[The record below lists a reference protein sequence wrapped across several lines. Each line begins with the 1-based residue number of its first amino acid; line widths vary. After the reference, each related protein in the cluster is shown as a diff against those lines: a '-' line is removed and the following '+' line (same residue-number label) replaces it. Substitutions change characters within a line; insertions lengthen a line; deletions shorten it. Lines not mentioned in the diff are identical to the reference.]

1 MTGRILIVE
10 DEIIVAQD
18 IQKHLENLGFEVCGI
33 ASSGNQAIKKAK
45 KTRPDLVL
53 MDIVLKGDIDGIE
66 AAEQIRSE
74 DDIPVIYLTAYSDER
89 TLQRAITTFPY
100 GYLLKPLQERELR
113 ITLDM
118 ALYRHEMEKKVREAE
133 ARYKALFDRSLFAV
147 YVHDMEGNIIDAN
160 QTALDL
166 LGYKGDDLSA
176 LNIFSLV
183 DPQQKEKALEIFN
196 EIKNT
201 GTQKDSALFKLMKK
215 NGSYLWVD
223 VEASLLYKNGKPY
236 GVQGIVRDITERRR
250 AERQLES
257 LFEAS
262 KLINSTVDA
271 QETFKFVSDSV
282 RDLVGFDNFII
293 FLVSK
298 DDKTIIPV
306 YASKDISKKIDG
318 LQISNGEGL
327 VGYCI
332 KHKETI
338 LLTNAH
344 TDTRARKIEGLT
356 ESFTSQILVPLII
369 ENQCVGALHIS
380 RTTEGAYDPRDVEVL
395 KPLGEIVSSAINNT
409 RLYDELKKFNREL
422 ERRVKER
429 SKRTEIILEARQK
442 LQREMS
448 WEDGLVTIGESMGDL
463 GFDRIG
469 VFLVN
474 HLKKTLEYRYGE
486 GSNLPS
492 SGLSIPLKDSEYFGI
507 QCVTEKRT
515 IYVEDSSK
523 VKGKQITEE
532 GTHPISGAYSF
543 VWVPIVVHNE
553 AFAALAASHLRSDR
567 KITEEDLKDL
577 EILAGM
583 CAVFI
588 DRTRSLV
595 EPIAEKTL
603 KTEITHWV
611 DPAETYIIEEKKP
624 EKSFQIFVD
633 LVTHGIPGF
642 TVSRIYP
649 DKLKLIYELTK
660 TPIIWLSKSEIGRTI
675 DPNDLS
681 KLSFIIEDFT
691 KKSEQSVVLLD
702 GLEYLI
708 IQNNFET
715 VVKLLYELKDVVVL
729 NNSRLLIP
737 LYKGTLSEKEYNLL
751 VREFTIIH

>member
-448 WEDGLVTIGESMGDL
+448 WEDGLVIIGESMGDL

-660 TPIIWLSKSEIGRTI
+660 TPVIWLSKSEIGRTI